1 MKKTTFFRFS
11 AITLL
16 SFTVLLHACKPV
28 CERNPNDPECAG
40 ENELITTLR
49 VVFTDSASG
58 TAAGTFQFKDA
69 DGDGLPEQLDTLR
82 LSANTTYLAEL
93 KFLNESVSPAED
105 ITPNIAAESNDHL
118 IVFSAAAGS
127 LTFRVIDYDNN
138 TPPLPLGL
146 QSYWRS
152 ASAGSST
159 VQITLRH
166 QPGVKNGTET
176 PGDTDAEVT
185 FPVQIQ

>member
-1 MKKTTFFRFS
+1 MKKTTFNRLS

-16 SFTVLLHACKPV
+16 SLTILLHACKPV

-49 VVFTDSASG
+49 VTFTDSATG

-82 LSANTTYLAEL
+82 LSANITYLAEL

-118 IVFSAAAGS
+118 IIFSTPANS
-127 LTFRVIDYDNN
+127 LTFRITDYDNN

-166 QPGVKNGTET
+166 QPGIKDGTPN
-176 PGDTDAEVT
+176 PGDTDVEVT